1 MRPRRLIACGLAA
14 LALFAAS
21 DSGWMPRSARGQ
33 TPVEIELAT
42 WWWTVP
48 TRSDALRKI
57 GAAFTAENPGVR
69 IKEFSIPYP
78 RFEETLMVRLAA
90 GNAPDILTASDTMLF
105 SFLTGEHLAPLDS
118 LVNLGGL
125 RSEFV
130 PAQRMGEV
138 GGRTYGLLIDYV
150 SYALLVNKRLLR
162 EAGIVQPPRT
172 PEEFLAAAKKLT
184 RAPDQFGYGVRHTMD
199 QEAGWW
205 YEASFWVIG
214 FGGRWAVAGKPT
226 VNSPP
231 VVAAVRFFKQ
241 LYDAGIFPKGVD
253 SATYRRMFYHEK
265 VAMLTDNQNHI
276 VISRTQNPA
285 IEVEAVSPP
294 FNPPVTHAEPVFLTI
309 PKAARHPKE
318 AAAFVEFFQRH
329 LKEYGLAARNIVNSR
344 SANEAILKESPHLRT
359 FVELPVV
366 PDAILPAGFET
377 RLPEFR
383 NIVLKHVSNVLIRD
397 LDAKAE
403 MDAAQAELEEKLVK
417 KP

>member
-1 MRPRRLIACGLAA
+1 MAKAIDANHADLGSIGT
-14 LALFAAS
+14 LFVTH
-21 DSGWMPRSARGQ
+21 RG
-33 TPVEIELAT
+33 E
-42 WWWTVP
+42 
-48 TRSDALRKI
+48 R
-57 GAAFTAENPGVR
+57 
-69 IKEFSIPYP
+69 
-78 RFEETLMVRLAA
+78 
-90 GNAPDILTASDTMLF
+90 
-105 SFLTGEHLAPLDS
+105 TG
-118 LVNLGGL
+118 
-125 RSEFV
+125 
-130 PAQRMGEV
+130 
-138 GGRTYGLLIDYV
+138 
-150 SYALLVNKRLLR
+150 
-162 EAGIVQPPRT
+162 GIV
-172 PEEFLAAAKKLT
+172 EEFLAAAKKLT

-359 FVELPVV
+359 FVELAVV

-377 RLPEFR
+377 RLPELRRSWKRSWSRSR
-383 NIVLKHVSNVLIRD
+383 NRTPKSWCREDCSGGPGRHRLAPRSAGDPWSGGR
-397 LDAKAE
+397 
-403 MDAAQAELEEKLVK
+403 
-417 KP
+417 PCSRTC

>member
-1 MRPRRLIACGLAA
+1 MTARSLIACGMAA
-14 LALFAAS
+14 AVMLFVPGAS
-21 DSGWMPRSARGQ
+21 HGQ
-33 TPVEIELAT
+33 APVEIELAT

-57 GAAFTAENPGVR
+57 AAAFTAENPQVKV
-69 IKEFSIPYP
+69 KEFSIPYP

-90 GNAPDILTASDTMLF
+90 GNAPDVVTASDTMFF
-105 SFLTGEHLAPLDS
+105 SFLTREHLAPLDP
-118 LVNLGGL
+118 LVNLAGL
-125 RSEFV
+125 KSEFL
-130 PAQRMGEV
+130 PAQQMGEV
-138 GGRTYGLLIDYV
+138 RGRTYGLLIDYV
-150 SYALLVNKRLLR
+150 SYALLVNKRMLR
-162 EAGIVQPPRT
+162 EAGIAEPPRT
-172 PEEFLAAAKKLT
+172 PDEFLAAAKKLT

-214 FGGRWAVAGKPT
+214 FGGRWAVDGKPT

-231 VVAAVRFFKQ
+231 VVAAVRFFKE
-241 LYDAGIFPKGVD
+241 LYDAGVFPKGVD

-285 IEVEAVSPP
+285 IEVEAVPPP
-294 FNPPVTHAEPVFLTI
+294 FKPPVTHAESVFLTV

-318 AAAFVEFFQRH
+318 AAAFIEFFQRH
-329 LKEYGLAARNIVNSR
+329 LKEYGLAAKNIVNSK
-344 SANEAILKESPHLRT
+344 SANDAILREAPYLRT
-359 FVELPVV
+359 FLGLPVV

-383 NIVLKHVSNVLIRD
+383 NVVLKHVSNVLVRN
-397 LDAKAE
+397 LDPKSE
-403 MDAAQAELEEKLVK
+403 MDAAQAELEEKLGK

>member
-1 MRPRRLIACGLAA
+1 MTVRAWIAYGMAA
-14 LALFAAS
+14 AVLLGAPGA
-21 DSGWMPRSARGQ
+21 GWMPRPAHGQ
-33 TPVEIELAT
+33 PPVEIELAT

-57 GAAFTAENPGVR
+57 AAAFTAENPQVK

-90 GNAPDILTASDTMLF
+90 GNAPDVVTASDTMFF
-105 SFLTGEHLAPLDS
+105 SFLTREHLAPLDP
-118 LVNLGGL
+118 LVNLARL
-125 RSEFV
+125 KSEFL

-162 EAGIVQPPRT
+162 EAGIAQPPRT

-214 FGGRWAVAGKPT
+214 FGGRWAADGKPT

-231 VVAAVRFFKQ
+231 VVAAVRFFKE
-241 LYDAGIFPKGVD
+241 LYDAGVFPKGVD

-285 IEVEAVSPP
+285 IEVEAVPPP
-294 FNPPVTHAEPVFLTI
+294 FKQPVTHAESVFLTV

-329 LKEYGLAARNIVNSR
+329 LKEYGLAAKNIVNSQ

-359 FVELPVV
+359 FLGLPVV
-366 PDAILPAGFET
+366 PDAILPAGYET

-383 NIVLKHVSNVLIRD
+383 NVVLKHVSNVLVRN
-397 LDAKAE
+397 LDPKAE
-403 MDAAQAELEEKLVK
+403 MDAAQAELEEKLAK

>member
-1 MRPRRLIACGLAA
+1 MMRRSLLACGIATLLVFVTTGLLGTLRLAH
-14 LALFAAS
+14 
-21 DSGWMPRSARGQ
+21 GQ
-33 TPVEIELAT
+33 TPVELELAT
-42 WWWTVP
+42 WWWAVP

-57 GAAFTAENPGVR
+57 TAAFSVEYPQVK

-90 GNAPDILTASDTMLF
+90 GNAPDVVTASDTMFF
-105 SFLTGEHLAPLDS
+105 SFMTREHLAPLDTM
-118 LVNLGGL
+118 VNLARL
-125 RSEFV
+125 KNEFL
-130 PAQRMGEV
+130 PAQRIGEV
-138 GGRTYGLLIDYV
+138 SGRTYGVLVDYV
-150 SYALLVNKRLLR
+150 SYALLINKRLFR
-162 EAGIVQPPRT
+162 EAGIAQPPRT
-172 PEEFLAAAKKLT
+172 PEEFLSVAKRLT

-214 FGGRWAVAGKPT
+214 FGGRWAVDGKPA
-226 VNSPP
+226 VNSAP
-231 VVAAVRFFKQ
+231 VVAAVRFLKEM
-241 LYDAGIFPKGVD
+241 YDAGIFPKGVD

-285 IEVEAVSPP
+285 IEVEAVPPP
-294 FNPPVTHAEPVFLTI
+294 FKQPVTHVESVFLTI

-318 AAAFVEFFQRH
+318 AAAFLEFFQRH
-329 LKEYGLAARNIVNSR
+329 LKDYGLAARNIVNSK
-344 SANEAILKESPHLRT
+344 SANEAIFKEAPHLRT

-383 NIVLKHVSNVLIRD
+383 NIVLKHVSNVLVRN
-397 LDAKAE
+397 LDPKAE
-403 MDAAQAELEEKLVK
+403 MDAAQAELEEKVVK